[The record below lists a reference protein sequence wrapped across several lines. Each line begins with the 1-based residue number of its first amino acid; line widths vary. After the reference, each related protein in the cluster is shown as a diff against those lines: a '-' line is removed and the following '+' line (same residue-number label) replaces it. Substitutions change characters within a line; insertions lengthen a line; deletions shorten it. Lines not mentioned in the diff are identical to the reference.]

1 MTNRFCTQCGAS
13 LLPEARFCTACG
25 QKAGGGA
32 RLALRAPGL
41 ERWAPLLVVGVVV
54 GLGGLAVGLGSRNAA
69 PPNVVPPRGQAA
81 AGGMPEGHPP
91 LEVPEDVRNVIAKMA
106 DAAKAK
112 PDDLEVWRQLGFVQY
127 RAGQVEPSYLA
138 DAAASYTHVL
148 DKAPDDLDA
157 LRALGNIAYDR
168 NEPARA
174 MEFYRRY
181 LTKKPDDLGIQT
193 DLATMQLATKQYDAA
208 LAGYEAVLRTDPKF
222 FQAQFNLAIAYR
234 AKGDDEK
241 ALAALRRA
249 REIAT
254 DDDTR
259 KRVDALIAHVSGAAP
274 APGAPGMGGEAAD
287 AGAASGGGDLHGA
300 VETIFRSHPIVGSR
314 IDRID
319 WSGDASARVLLRG
332 FPMSSMPPM
341 VREKFLDR
349 VRGGLRQAKSDHQ
362 VTASLTVELVDA
374 ESGTVMETVVE

>member
-112 PDDLEVWRQLGFVQY
+112 PDDL
-127 RAGQVEPSYLA
+127 
-138 DAAASYTHVL
+138 
-148 DKAPDDLDA
+148 DA

-208 LAGYEAVLRTDPKF
+208 LASYEAVLRTDPKF